1 MEEIPFRGYDDV
13 TLNKEE
19 KDLNEERKEKYR
31 ADKNKNS
38 KYLNMISNSQIRII
52 KFIMF
57 RTFNSFKFLSAIKKP
72 LNKPSHQHLFMFR
85 YSSANAEWADEG
97 LL

>member
-1 MEEIPFRGYDDV
+1 MEEIPFGAYDDV

-19 KDLNEERKEKYR
+19 KDVNEERKEKDR

-52 KFIMF
+52 KFIML
-57 RTFNSFKFLSAIKKP
+57 RTSNL
-72 LNKPSHQHLFMFR
+72 PSR
-85 YSSANAEWADEG
+85 NP
-97 LL
+97 